1 LNERPPGPTE
11 FGEPAA
17 PEDGAS
23 ATDPEARTSPAP
35 PPGTPTCSAEAPP
48 SPRGGHPVNRAA
60 SSGQLGDEDI
70 RVRGASRLAF
80 ALELETLGRCA
91 WRTSLA
97 CHLLLRLDARVRV
110 TVGGAEPEARPGRYR
125 ARAHDREPAG

>member
-1 LNERPPGPTE
+1 MKGRQGRQNLESRPRRRTAPAPPIPRPARPPRRPPGRP
-11 FGEPAA
+11 
-17 PEDGAS
+17 
-23 ATDPEARTSPAP
+23 PAP
-35 PPGTPTCSAEAPP
+35 PKPRQAREAAIR
-48 SPRGGHPVNRAA
+48 STEPRPRDNWVMRIF
-60 SSGQLGDEDI
+60 EF
-70 RVRGASRLAF
+70 VVRLASF

>member
-1 LNERPPGPTE
+1 MKGRQGRQNLESRPRR
-11 FGEPAA
+11 
-17 PEDGAS
+17 
-23 ATDPEARTSPAP
+23 RTAPAP
-35 PPGTPTCSAEAPP
+35 PIPRPARPPRRPGTPTCSAEAPP